1 MWEGSA
7 GRKRLAK
14 DHFTKFHQIL
24 EAAGTPAQA
33 EALLGAEALEKAT
46 PGTCGER
53 RLEPGLCPPH
63 QDEVR
68 IDPSVSQVPNPDL
81 LPQACRKRVPS
92 AGTTSG
98 RTGAHLGLRAQVR
111 PGPGRVAS
119 RGATFPAA
127 ATRGQQRTGG
137 ENGEG
142 FGDGVG
148 ECRRLG
154 ERPREG

>member
-33 EALLGAEALEKAT
+33 EALLGAEALENAT
-46 PGTCGER
+46 PGARGER
-53 RLEPGLCPPH
+53 RLEPGLSPPH

-81 LPQACRKRVPS
+81 LPHACGKRVPS
-92 AGTTSG
+92 ADTTSG
-98 RTGAHLGLRAQVR
+98 RTGAQLQLRAQVSPAGEGWR
-111 PGPGRVAS
+111 RKEPPFQLQPHGGS
-119 RGATFPAA
+119 RGQAEKTE
-127 ATRGQQRTGG
+127 RVLGMGG
-137 ENGEG
+137 G
-142 FGDGVG
+142 
-148 ECRRLG
+148 RM
-154 ERPREG
+154 